1 MAVAKGKISTLTDPG
16 SFRKAHSRLH
26 TFLLVPGLLEWTQTS
41 IWREPFKYKI
51 NINGGASKLPM
62 KIEKLA
68 APLPFWTNQWVIVPV
83 LGRESSR
90 REKVRKEQIDGEASE
105 SGAADGWRGGQTDGA
120 RQRKNETERDPSGE
134 SKRWREVP
142 IIIIEGNGAE
152 APRSS
157 ALLYVS
163 SPHQDAPA
171 PALGSST
178 RQPARSGLPAPSPPR
193 PPP

>member
-1 MAVAKGKISTLTDPG
+1 M
-16 SFRKAHSRLH
+16 
-26 TFLLVPGLLEWTQTS
+26 
-41 IWREPFKYKI
+41 
-51 NINGGASKLPM
+51 
-62 KIEKLA
+62 
-68 APLPFWTNQWVIVPV
+68 PV

-105 SGAADGWRGGQTDGA
+105 SGEADGRLGSKTEGA

-142 IIIIEGNGAE
+142 IILIEGNGAE

-163 SPHQDAPA
+163 SPDPDAPA
-171 PALGSST
+171 PVPGSST
-178 RQPARSGLPAPSPPR
+178 PQPKRSGPPAPSPLR